1 MEQAKSM
8 IVVFWNKRKVSDT
21 TQGKQLIIE
30 SGLIYYLA
38 DKKNDLWK
46 KIEFIFIVLSWKITS
61 K

>member
-30 SGLIYYLA
+30 SVLIYYLA
-38 DKKNDLWK
+38 DNRNNLWK
-46 KIEFIFIVLSWKITS
+46 IIEIICGR
-61 K
+61 